1 MSFDQEQQRIR
12 KGILLFGVLLFAGL
26 FVLRIMGIE
35 RRLLIILGIA
45 SLILVLL
52 LLITYRAFVGMAEEA
67 RKMPPPA
74 PSDKDLP

>member
-1 MSFDQEQQRIR
+1 MTFDQEQQRIR

-26 FVLRIMGIE
+26 FALRLMGIE

-52 LLITYRAFVGMAEEA
+52 LLITYRAFVSMAEEA
-67 RKMPPPA
+67 RKMPPPTE
-74 PSDKDLP
+74 SDKELP